1 MQLSIAARSVIG
13 TGGAR
18 IALSQFGRIRA
29 MVVEWRSRA
38 RERSD
43 LRMLTHRDLR
53 DIGVSQS
60 EAYAE
65 ASKPFW
71 QR

>member
-13 TGGAR
+13 TEGTR
-18 IALSQFGRIRA
+18 IALSQLGRIRA
-29 MVVEWRSRA
+29 MIVEWRRRA

-60 EAYAE
+60 ESYAE

-71 QR
+71 KR